1 MSKTNRGF
9 ELKHFNDTYGADC
22 SIQESSSVEP
32 HIWLGVHTPEIKVMS
47 KDKDAIKDI
56 YSIPDKGSSDTI
68 GWQTVIL
75 PEEIDAFSRMHLNK
89 KQAKWLIKQ
98 LRHFVKYGTLPE
110 DDTEELE

>member
-9 ELKHFNDTYGADC
+9 EVKHFNDAYGVDC

-32 HIWLGVHTPEIKVMS
+32 HIWLGVTTPEIKVMS
-47 KDKDAIKDI
+47 KDKGVIKEI
-56 YSIPDKGSSDTI
+56 YSVPDEGSSDTI

-75 PEEIDAFSRMHLNK
+75 PEEICTFGRMHLNTE
-89 KQAKWLIKQ
+89 QAKWLIKQ

-110 DDTEELE
+110 DITEK